1 MFTKKF
7 HLLLF
12 SNHIVV
18 FFFQNVKNI
27 SNNASWPAIW
37 ETRVRIPLI
46 EKEP

>member
-27 SNNASWPAIW
+27 SNASWPAIW